1 MKLENISKE
10 QKIAILPINE
20 AIEKTKEDEK
30 DINKYLREI
39 KNCKEIKVK
48 IIRKNGNKIDVTF
61 VNKYMKQWLDEEI
74 EILINVMKNEVV
86 QLKKELLKMQ
96 KEGEKNEQN

>member
-30 DINKYLREI
+30 DINRYLREI
-39 KNCKEIKVK
+39 KNCKEIKAK

-86 QLKKELLKMQ
+86 QLKKELLKMR
-96 KEGEKNEQN
+96 EAGEKNEQN

>member
-30 DINKYLREI
+30 DISRYLREI

-86 QLKKELLKMQ
+86 QLKKELLKMR
-96 KEGEKNEQN
+96 EAGEKNEQN

>member
-1 MKLENISKE
+1 MKLENMSKE

-48 IIRKNGNKIDVTF
+48 IIRKNGSKIDVTF
-61 VNKYMKQWLDEEI
+61 VNKYMKRWLDEEI

-86 QLKKELLKMQ
+86 QLKKELLKMR
-96 KEGEKNEQN
+96 EAGEKNEQN

>member
-48 IIRKNGNKIDVTF
+48 IIRKNGNKVDVTF
-61 VNKYMKQWLDEEI
+61 VNKYMKRWLDEEI

-86 QLKKELLKMQ
+86 QLKKELLKMK

>member
-1 MKLENISKE
+1 MKLENMSKE

>member
-1 MKLENISKE
+1 MKLENMSKE

-48 IIRKNGNKIDVTF
+48 IIRKNGNKVDVTF
-61 VNKYMKQWLDEEI
+61 VNKYMKRWLDEEI

-86 QLKKELLKMQ
+86 QLKKELLKMR
-96 KEGEKNEQN
+96 EAGEKNEQN

>member
-1 MKLENISKE
+1 MKLEDISKE

>member
-1 MKLENISKE
+1 MKLENMSKE

-48 IIRKNGNKIDVTF
+48 IIRKNGNKVDVTF
-61 VNKYMKQWLDEEI
+61 VNKYMKRWLDEEI

-86 QLKKELLKMQ
+86 QLKKELLKMK

>member
-86 QLKKELLKMQ
+86 QLKKELLKMR
-96 KEGEKNEQN
+96 EAGEKNEQN

>member
-10 QKIAILPINE
+10 QKIAILPVDE

-86 QLKKELLKMQ
+86 QLKKELLKMK